1 MPIFVGG
8 PRAKCKCKFF
18 ISEMAINQAMLTLY
32 ENGLLI
38 KGNRVPSS
46 IVKTFVPNFEEVF
59 GNHSDV
65 FMLLEA
71 VSPPKILITQGI
83 SKLTSE
89 ASFHLMNPFNEEF
102 SAVYMKL

>member
-1 MPIFVGG
+1 
-8 PRAKCKCKFF
+8 
-18 ISEMAINQAMLTLY
+18 MLTLF

-65 FMLLEA
+65 FMRLEA
-71 VSPPKILITQGI
+71 TSPPTIYITEGV
-83 SKLTSE
+83 SKLTSQ
-89 ASFHLMNPFNEEF
+89 ASFTLMNPFNEEF
-102 SAVYMKL
+102 SAVYMKV